1 MTIFFIKFFV
11 TVFAVILIAE
21 VAKRINPNI
30 AGILM
35 GLPLGAAISVY
46 FFDYEQ
52 GTDFVLAAIPW
63 GIAGLSSTV
72 VFALAY
78 LCAGRLCAGWRP
90 AAQIAASG
98 AASLLAWAV
107 SAVLLRFVRMSLAV
121 ATAIFAAAIILNILI
136 LRKIR
141 RPTGKTSDKASS
153 LKVILLRA
161 AAAGITISL
170 VTGFAQLIG
179 SSWSGI
185 VSAFPVMMLPLMIV
199 LHYEDGHRSYPGIVY
214 SYAYSIPN
222 LLVFYLCLYFFLP
235 RIGINISYII
245 LYSISALILWLLNKL
260 RVKDEKY
267 GRLGG

>member
-1 MTIFFIKFFV
+1 MTIFFIKFFI

-78 LCAGRLCAGWRP
+78 LCAGRLCAHWRP
-90 AAQIAASG
+90 AAQIAASS

-107 SAVLLRFVRMSLAV
+107 FVILLHFVRMSLAV
-121 ATAIFAAAIILNILI
+121 AVAIFAAAIILNMLI

-141 RPTGKTSDKASS
+141 RPHGKASDTASS
-153 LKVILLRA
+153 LGVILLRA
-161 AAAGITISL
+161 AAAGTTISL
-170 VTGFAQLIG
+170 VTGFARLMG

-185 VSAFPVMMLPLMIV
+185 ISAFPVMMFPLMIV
-199 LHYEDGHRSYPGIVY
+199 LHYEDGDKAYPGIVY

-222 LLVFYLCLYFFLP
+222 LLVFYLCLYFLLP

-245 LYSISALILWLLNKL
+245 LYCLSACILWLLNKL
-260 RVKDEKY
+260 RLRTEN
-267 GRLGG
+267 